1 MYTITK
7 KKGSANI
14 IWDPKAE
21 KPLCKFTQGFFSTS
35 DKDIADRLAKL
46 GHKVEGLAEK
56 AEAKQEMAKGEGV
69 DKEPETYKM
78 ALDIVRSAYPEA
90 SERIIESQANMIHSM
105 FARAEERGILKILG
119 YKDATEAMDDMIV
132 ARKEM
137 YDAQRITEERA
148 AAQTLKQSENY
159 DRENPGDF
167 FRSKEYEEMSGEE
180 KLK

>member
-56 AEAKQEMAKGEGV
+56 AEAKQETGAIDVASMTTAQLKALAKEKGI
-69 DKEPETYKM
+69 DLKWANKKADII
-78 ALDIVRSAYPEA
+78 AL
-90 SERIIESQANMIHSM
+90 
-105 FARAEERGILKILG
+105 LKAVL
-119 YKDATEAMDDMIV
+119 
-132 ARKEM
+132 
-137 YDAQRITEERA
+137 
-148 AAQTLKQSENY
+148 
-159 DRENPGDF
+159 
-167 FRSKEYEEMSGEE
+167 
-180 KLK
+180 

>member
-56 AEAKQEMAKGEGV
+56 AEAKQ
-69 DKEPETYKM
+69 
-78 ALDIVRSAYPEA
+78 I
-90 SERIIESQANMIHSM
+90 
-105 FARAEERGILKILG
+105 F
-119 YKDATEAMDDMIV
+119 
-132 ARKEM
+132 
-137 YDAQRITEERA
+137 
-148 AAQTLKQSENY
+148 
-159 DRENPGDF
+159 
-167 FRSKEYEEMSGEE
+167 
-180 KLK
+180 